1 MRTRPV
7 ATPPCAQALWSL
19 LLLAFLDLCPS
30 HCVRVSPSMANRMV
44 DAARS
49 VLNKYLP
56 DVYIYTD
63 VVKGSDAG
71 R

>member
-1 MRTRPV
+1 
-7 ATPPCAQALWSL
+7 
-19 LLLAFLDLCPS
+19 
-30 HCVRVSPSMANRMV
+30 MANRMV

-49 VLNKYLP
+49 ILNKYLP